1 MDIRFEKFI
10 QNSLKDYMPLKGL
23 SFENIFSSSNI
34 FIDNDILNDKRY
46 LNKHLIKIN
55 NGLPKNG
62 IYAAKFIS
70 NSTRKKELYYKY
82 PKFLNNI
89 IIIMDVM
96 FHRIFSKFRYFEKL
110 YFFITKG
117 KNRSF
122 SKSEIFGRLYFCG
135 FEIINAKKI
144 ENYDCIIAIKKGVAL
159 THKNPSYRFIIKLP
173 RLGKNNKII
182 NVYKIRTMHPY
193 SEYLQN
199 YFLQN
204 HKLDV
209 SGKIKNDFRISSFAK
224 YMRKYWIDEI
234 PMIFNILKGDLKI
247 FGVRPISEHYFN
259 LYTDELKKI
268 RHISKPGFIPPYYV
282 DLPKSLDEIII
293 SEINYLKSYRKKP
306 IYTDLIYLFKALKN
320 VIFSGVRSS

>member
-1 MDIRFEKFI
+1 
-10 QNSLKDYMPLKGL
+10 
-23 SFENIFSSSNI
+23 
-34 FIDNDILNDKRY
+34 
-46 LNKHLIKIN
+46 
-55 NGLPKNG
+55 
-62 IYAAKFIS
+62 
-70 NSTRKKELYYKY
+70 
-82 PKFLNNI
+82 
-89 IIIMDVM
+89 MDVM